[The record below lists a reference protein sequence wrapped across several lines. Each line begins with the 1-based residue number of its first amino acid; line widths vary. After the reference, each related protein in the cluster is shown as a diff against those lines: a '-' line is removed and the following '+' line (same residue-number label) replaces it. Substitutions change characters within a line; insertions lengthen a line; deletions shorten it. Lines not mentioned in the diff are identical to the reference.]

1 MKNAN
6 KYILLAAI
14 AGIIIGLVIKKFPD
28 SLILQYV
35 SDISIL
41 AGQIFITTLKMILVP
56 LVFFSIVNGI
66 SNLASSNKAGVIWRS
81 TLLYFAGTMFF
92 AVFIAMI
99 AMNLFKPGI
108 GVSID
113 AWQLDEVVT
122 SEALSFKD
130 FIYQFILGLFENP
143 FASLA
148 NGKIL
153 PLIIFSILIGIAL
166 NEKNKALNPARDFF
180 KSFYEIIFK
189 IVNWIMY
196 IAPFGIF
203 GLLVNMVVSQNITIF
218 SQVGIFMLIV
228 IGVILFHG
236 MIFLPTLLFIFN
248 RVNILSLWKGGR
260 VSFISAFATSSSSAT
275 LPITLKASQNNFGAS
290 KDVSNFVLPIGATM
304 NMDGTAM
311 YEAAAALFIA
321 NLVGLDLGLSQQFVL
336 FFIAMIASIGAPGIP
351 SAGMVTMA
359 MVLQVLGL
367 PLEALGI
374 LIPMDRLLDTF
385 RTTVNVE
392 GDLVG
397 TLIIDKLVKD

>member
-28 SLILQYV
+28 SLILQYI

-66 SNLASSNKAGVIWRS
+66 SNLVSSNKAGTIWRS

-236 MIFLPTLLFIFN
+236 IIFLPTLLFIFN

-374 LIPMDRLLDTF
+374 LIPMDRLQDTF

-397 TLIIDKLVKD
+397 TLIIDQLVKD

>member
-66 SNLASSNKAGVIWRS
+66 SNLVSSNKAGTIWRS

-108 GVSID
+108 GISID
-113 AWQLDEVVT
+113 AWQLDKVVT

-236 MIFLPTLLFIFN
+236 IIFLPTLLFIFN

>member
-66 SNLASSNKAGVIWRS
+66 SNLASSNKAGTIWRS
-81 TLLYFAGTMFF
+81 TLLYFVGTMFF

-236 MIFLPTLLFIFN
+236 IIFLPTLLFIFN

-321 NLVGLDLGLSQQFVL
+321 NLVGLDLGLSQQLVL

>member
-14 AGIIIGLVIKKFPD
+14 AGILIGLVIKKLPD

-66 SNLASSNKAGVIWRS
+66 SNLVSSNKAGTIWRS

-92 AVFIAMI
+92 AVFIAMV

-113 AWQLDEVVT
+113 AWQLNEVVT

-130 FIYQFILGLFENP
+130 FLYQFILGLFENP
-143 FASLA
+143 FASLS

-236 MIFLPTLLFIFN
+236 IIFLPTLLFIFN

-321 NLVGLDLGLSQQFVL
+321 NLVGLDLALSQQFVL

>member
-41 AGQIFITTLKMILVP
+41 AGQIFITTLKMILVH

-66 SNLASSNKAGVIWRS
+66 SNLVSSNKAGTIWRS
-81 TLLYFAGTMFF
+81 TLLYFTGTMFF

-153 PLIIFSILIGIAL
+153 PLIIFSILIGIVL

-236 MIFLPTLLFIFN
+236 IIFLPTLLFIFN

>member
-6 KYILLAAI
+6 KYILLAAFLGI
-14 AGIIIGLVIKKFPD
+14 LVGIIIKNFPD
-28 SLILQYV
+28 SIVLQYI

-41 AGQIFITTLKMILVP
+41 AGQIFITALKMILVP

-66 SNLASSNKAGVIWRS
+66 SNLASSNQAGKIWKS

-92 AVFIAMI
+92 AVFIAML
-99 AMNLFKPGI
+99 AMNFFKPGVGI
-108 GVSID
+108 SID
-113 AWQLDEVVT
+113 AWQLNEVTT
-122 SEALSFKD
+122 SEVLSFKD

-148 NGKIL
+148 EGKIL
-153 PLIIFSILIGIAL
+153 PLIVFSIMIGITL
-166 NEKNKALNPARDFF
+166 NEKNKALSSARDFF
-180 KSFYEIIFK
+180 QSFYEIIFK
-189 IVNWIMY
+189 IVNWIMF

-203 GLLVNMVVSQNITIF
+203 GLLVNMVISQNLSIF
-218 SQVGIFMLIV
+218 SQLGIFMLVV
-228 IGVILFHG
+228 IGIILFHG
-236 MIFLPTLLFIFN
+236 IVFLPTLLFLFSRI
-248 RVNILSLWKGGR
+248 NILSLWRGGR
-260 VSFISAFATSSSSAT
+260 ISFISAFATSSSSAT
-275 LPITLKASQNNFGAS
+275 LPITLKASQDNFGAS

-321 NLVGLDLGLSQQFVL
+321 NLVGLDFSISQQFIL

-397 TLIIDKLVKD
+397 TLIIDKLIKT

>member
-66 SNLASSNKAGVIWRS
+66 SNLVSSNKAGTIWRS

-113 AWQLDEVVT
+113 AWQLNEVVT

-166 NEKNKALNPARDFF
+166 NEKNKALNPARNFF

-236 MIFLPTLLFIFN
+236 IIFLPTLLFIFN

>member
-14 AGIIIGLVIKKFPD
+14 VGIIIGLVIKKFPD
-28 SLILQYV
+28 SLILQYI

-66 SNLASSNKAGVIWRS
+66 SNLVSSNKAGTIWRS

-236 MIFLPTLLFIFN
+236 IIFLPTLLFIFN

>member
-14 AGIIIGLVIKKFPD
+14 VGIIIGLVIKKFPD
-28 SLILQYV
+28 SLILQYI

-66 SNLASSNKAGVIWRS
+66 SNLVSSNKAGTIWRS

-236 MIFLPTLLFIFN
+236 IIFLPTLLFIFN

-397 TLIIDKLVKD
+397 TLIIDKLVKN

>member
-6 KYILLAAI
+6 KYILLAAL
-14 AGIIIGLVIKKFPD
+14 AGIIIGLIIKKFPD

-66 SNLASSNKAGVIWRS
+66 SNLASSNKAGTIWRS

-113 AWQLDEVVT
+113 AWQLNEVVT

-236 MIFLPTLLFIFN
+236 IIFLPTLLFIFN

>member
-14 AGIIIGLVIKKFPD
+14 AGIIIGLVIKKCPD

-66 SNLASSNKAGVIWRS
+66 SNLVSSNKAGTIWRS

-236 MIFLPTLLFIFN
+236 IIFLPTLLFIFN
-248 RVNILSLWKGGR
+248 RINILSLWKGGR

-275 LPITLKASQNNFGAS
+275 LPITLKASQNNFGVS

>member
-1 MKNAN
+1 
-6 KYILLAAI
+6 
-14 AGIIIGLVIKKFPD
+14 
-28 SLILQYV
+28 
-35 SDISIL
+35 
-41 AGQIFITTLKMILVP
+41 
-56 LVFFSIVNGI
+56 
-66 SNLASSNKAGVIWRS
+66 
-81 TLLYFAGTMFF
+81 MFF

-113 AWQLDEVVT
+113 AWQLNEVVT

-130 FIYQFILGLFENP
+130 FLYQFILGLFENP
-143 FASLA
+143 FASLS

-166 NEKNKALNPARDFF
+166 NEKNKVFNPARDFF

-236 MIFLPTLLFIFN
+236 IIFLPTLLFLFN

-311 YEAAAALFIA
+311 YEASSSVIHRKFSRTRFRIISTVCFIFYCHDCF
-321 NLVGLDLGLSQQFVL
+321 NRSSWNSKCGNGDDGYG
-336 FFIAMIASIGAPGIP
+336 AS
-351 SAGMVTMA
+351 S
-359 MVLQVLGL
+359 
-367 PLEALGI
+367 
-374 LIPMDRLLDTF
+374 
-385 RTTVNVE
+385 
-392 GDLVG
+392 VG
-397 TLIIDKLVKD
+397 TSFGSSWHINSNGSFARHVPNNSKC

>member
-14 AGIIIGLVIKKFPD
+14 AGILIGLVIKKLPD

-66 SNLASSNKAGVIWRS
+66 SNLVSSNKAGTIWRS

-92 AVFIAMI
+92 AVFIAMV

-113 AWQLDEVVT
+113 AWQLNEVVT

-130 FIYQFILGLFENP
+130 FLYQFILGLFENP

-166 NEKNKALNPARDFF
+166 TENNKALDPARDFF

-236 MIFLPTLLFIFN
+236 IIFLPTLLFIFN
-248 RVNILSLWKGGR
+248 RVNIFSLWKGGR

-321 NLVGLDLGLSQQFVL
+321 NLVGLDLALSQQFVL

>member
-6 KYILLAAI
+6 KYILLAAL
-14 AGIIIGLVIKKFPD
+14 AGIVMGLVIKNFPD
-28 SLILQYV
+28 SLMLQYI

-41 AGQIFITTLKMILVP
+41 VGKIFITALKMILVP

-66 SNLASSNKAGVIWRS
+66 SNLASSNKAGTIWRS

-92 AVFIAMI
+92 AVFIAML
-99 AMNLFKPGI
+99 AMNYFKPGVGI
-108 GVSID
+108 SID
-113 AWQLDEVVT
+113 VWQLNEVATADV
-122 SEALSFKD
+122 LSLKD

-143 FASLA
+143 FASLSD
-148 NGKIL
+148 GKIL
-153 PLIIFSILIGIAL
+153 PLIVFSILIGVTL
-166 NEKNKALNPARDFF
+166 NEKNKALNSARDFF
-180 KSFYEIIFK
+180 RSFYEIIFK
-189 IVNWIMY
+189 IVNWIMF

-203 GLLVNMVVSQNITIF
+203 GLLVNMVISQNLTIF
-218 SQVGIFMLIV
+218 SQLGIFMMIV
-228 IGVILFHG
+228 IGIILFHG
-236 MIFLPTLLFIFN
+236 IIFLPTLLFLFN
-248 RVNILSLWKGGR
+248 RINIYSLWKGGR
-260 VSFISAFATSSSSAT
+260 ISFISAFATSSSSAT
-275 LPITLKASQNNFGAS
+275 LPITLKASQDNFGVS

-321 NLVGLDLGLSQQFVL
+321 NLVGLDLSLSQQFIL

-397 TLIIDKLVKD
+397 SLIIDKLIKT

>member
-28 SLILQYV
+28 SLILQYI

-66 SNLASSNKAGVIWRS
+66 SNLVSSNKAGTIWKS

-113 AWQLDEVVT
+113 AWQLNEVVT

-236 MIFLPTLLFIFN
+236 IIFLPTLLFIFN

-367 PLEALGI
+367 PFEALGI

>member
-28 SLILQYV
+28 SLILQYI

-66 SNLASSNKAGVIWRS
+66 SNLVSSNKAGTIWRS

-113 AWQLDEVVT
+113 AWQLNEVVT

-236 MIFLPTLLFIFN
+236 IIFLPTLLFIFN

>member
-28 SLILQYV
+28 SLILQYI

-66 SNLASSNKAGVIWRS
+66 SNLVSSNKAGTIWRS

-236 MIFLPTLLFIFN
+236 IIFLPTLLFIFN

-397 TLIIDKLVKD
+397 TLIIDKIVKD

>member
-1 MKNAN
+1 TA
-6 KYILLAAI
+6 
-14 AGIIIGLVIKKFPD
+14 
-28 SLILQYV
+28 
-35 SDISIL
+35 
-41 AGQIFITTLKMILVP
+41 LKMILVP

-66 SNLASSNKAGVIWRS
+66 SNLASSNKAGTIWRS

-92 AVFIAMI
+92 AVLIAML
-99 AMNLFKPGI
+99 AMNYFKPGVGI
-108 GVSID
+108 SID
-113 AWQLDEVVT
+113 AWQLNEVATADV
-122 SEALSFKD
+122 LSLKD

-143 FASLA
+143 FASLSD
-148 NGKIL
+148 GKIL
-153 PLIIFSILIGIAL
+153 PLIVFSILIGVTL
-166 NEKNKALNPARDFF
+166 NEKNKALNSARDFF
-180 KSFYEIIFK
+180 RSFYEIIFK
-189 IVNWIMY
+189 IVNWIMF

-203 GLLVNMVVSQNITIF
+203 GLLVNMVISQNLTIF
-218 SQVGIFMLIV
+218 SQLGIFMMIV
-228 IGVILFHG
+228 IGIILFHG
-236 MIFLPTLLFIFN
+236 IIFLPTLLFLFN
-248 RVNILSLWKGGR
+248 RINIYSLWKGGR
-260 VSFISAFATSSSSAT
+260 ISFISAFATSSSSAT
-275 LPITLKASQNNFGAS
+275 LPITLKASQDNFGVS

-321 NLVGLDLGLSQQFVL
+321 NLVGLDLSLSQQFIL

-397 TLIIDKLVKD
+397 SLIIDKFIKT

>member
-66 SNLASSNKAGVIWRS
+66 SNLVSSNKAGTIWRS

-92 AVFIAMI
+92 AVFIAMV

-113 AWQLDEVVT
+113 AWQLNEVVT

-130 FIYQFILGLFENP
+130 FLYQFILGLFENP

-166 NEKNKALNPARDFF
+166 NENNKALDPARDFF

-236 MIFLPTLLFIFN
+236 IIFLPTLLFIFN
-248 RVNILSLWKGGR
+248 RVNIFSLWKGGR

-321 NLVGLDLGLSQQFVL
+321 NLVGLDLALSQQFVL

>member
-6 KYILLAAI
+6 KYILLAAL
-14 AGIIIGLVIKKFPD
+14 AGIVMGLVIKNLPD
-28 SLILQYV
+28 SLILQYI

-41 AGQIFITTLKMILVP
+41 VGKIFITALKMILVP

-66 SNLASSNKAGVIWRS
+66 SNLASSNKAGTIWRS

-92 AVFIAMI
+92 AVFIAML
-99 AMNLFKPGI
+99 AMNYFKPGVGI
-108 GVSID
+108 SID
-113 AWQLDEVVT
+113 VWQLNEVATADV
-122 SEALSFKD
+122 LSLKD

-143 FASLA
+143 FASLSD
-148 NGKIL
+148 GKIL
-153 PLIIFSILIGIAL
+153 PLIVFSILIGVTL
-166 NEKNKALNPARDFF
+166 NEKNKALNSARDFF
-180 KSFYEIIFK
+180 RSFYEIIFK
-189 IVNWIMY
+189 IVNWIMF

-203 GLLVNMVVSQNITIF
+203 GLLVNMVISQNLTIF
-218 SQVGIFMLIV
+218 SQLGIFMMIV
-228 IGVILFHG
+228 IGIILFHG
-236 MIFLPTLLFIFN
+236 IIFLPTLLFLFN
-248 RVNILSLWKGGR
+248 RINIYSLWKGGR
-260 VSFISAFATSSSSAT
+260 ISFISAFATSSSSAT
-275 LPITLKASQNNFGAS
+275 LPITLKASQDNFGVS

-321 NLVGLDLGLSQQFVL
+321 NLVGLDLSLSQQFIL

-397 TLIIDKLVKD
+397 SLIIDKFIKT

>member
-14 AGIIIGLVIKKFPD
+14 VGIIIGLVIKKFPD
-28 SLILQYV
+28 SLILQYI

-66 SNLASSNKAGVIWRS
+66 SNLVSSNKAGTIWRS

-122 SEALSFKD
+122 SEVLSFKD

-166 NEKNKALNPARDFF
+166 NEKNKALNPARNFF

-236 MIFLPTLLFIFN
+236 LIFLPTLLFIFN
-248 RVNILSLWKGGR
+248 RVNIMSLWKGGR

>member
-28 SLILQYV
+28 SLILQYI

-66 SNLASSNKAGVIWRS
+66 SNLVSSNKAGTIWRS

-236 MIFLPTLLFIFN
+236 IIFLPTLLFIFN

-385 RTTVNVE
+385 PTTVNVE

>member
-6 KYILLAAI
+6 KYILLAAFLGI
-14 AGIIIGLVIKKFPD
+14 LVGIIIKNFPD
-28 SLILQYV
+28 SIVLQYI

-41 AGQIFITTLKMILVP
+41 AGQIFITALKMILVP

-66 SNLASSNKAGVIWRS
+66 SNLASSNQAGKIWKS

-92 AVFIAMI
+92 AVFIAML
-99 AMNLFKPGI
+99 AMNFFKPGVGI
-108 GVSID
+108 SID
-113 AWQLDEVVT
+113 AWQLNEVTT
-122 SEALSFKD
+122 SEVLSFKD

-148 NGKIL
+148 EGKIL
-153 PLIIFSILIGIAL
+153 PLIVFSIMIGITL
-166 NEKNKALNPARDFF
+166 NEKNKALSSARDFF

-189 IVNWIMY
+189 IVNWIMF

-203 GLLVNMVVSQNITIF
+203 GLLVNMVISQNLSIF
-218 SQVGIFMLIV
+218 SQLGIFMLVV
-228 IGVILFHG
+228 IGIILFHG
-236 MIFLPTLLFIFN
+236 IVFLPTLLFLFSRI
-248 RVNILSLWKGGR
+248 NILSLWRGGR
-260 VSFISAFATSSSSAT
+260 ISFISAFATSSSSAT
-275 LPITLKASQNNFGAS
+275 LPITLKASQDNFGAS

-321 NLVGLDLGLSQQFVL
+321 NLVGLDFSISQQFIL

-397 TLIIDKLVKD
+397 TLIIDKLIKT

>member
-66 SNLASSNKAGVIWRS
+66 SNLVSSNKAGTIWRS

-92 AVFIAMI
+92 AVFIAMV

-113 AWQLDEVVT
+113 AWQLNEVVT

-130 FIYQFILGLFENP
+130 FLYQFILGLFENP

-166 NEKNKALNPARDFF
+166 NENNKALDPARDFF

-218 SQVGIFMLIV
+218 SQVGIFMLVV

-236 MIFLPTLLFIFN
+236 IIFLPTLLFIFN
-248 RVNILSLWKGGR
+248 RVNIFSLWKGGR

-321 NLVGLDLGLSQQFVL
+321 NLVGLDLALSQQFVL

>member
-14 AGIIIGLVIKKFPD
+14 AGILVGLVIKKFPD
-28 SLILQYV
+28 SIILQYV

-66 SNLASSNKAGVIWRS
+66 SNLASSNKAGTIWRS

-113 AWQLDEVVT
+113 AWQLNEVVT

-236 MIFLPTLLFIFN
+236 IIFLPTLLFIFN

>member
-6 KYILLAAI
+6 KYILLAAL
-14 AGIIIGLVIKKFPD
+14 AGIIMGLVIKNFPD
-28 SLILQYV
+28 SLILQYI

-41 AGQIFITTLKMILVP
+41 VGKIFITALKMILVP

-66 SNLASSNKAGVIWRS
+66 SNLASSNKAGTIWRS

-92 AVFIAMI
+92 AVFIAML
-99 AMNLFKPGI
+99 AMNYFKPGVGI
-108 GVSID
+108 SID
-113 AWQLDEVVT
+113 VWQLNEVATADV
-122 SEALSFKD
+122 LSLKD

-143 FASLA
+143 FASLSD
-148 NGKIL
+148 GKIL
-153 PLIIFSILIGIAL
+153 PLIVFSILIGVTL
-166 NEKNKALNPARDFF
+166 NEKNKALNSARDFF
-180 KSFYEIIFK
+180 RSFYEIIFK
-189 IVNWIMY
+189 IVNWIMF

-203 GLLVNMVVSQNITIF
+203 GLLVNMVISQNLTIF
-218 SQVGIFMLIV
+218 SQLGIFMMIV
-228 IGVILFHG
+228 IGIILFHG
-236 MIFLPTLLFIFN
+236 IIFLPTLLFLFN
-248 RVNILSLWKGGR
+248 RINIYSLWKGGR
-260 VSFISAFATSSSSAT
+260 ISFISAFATSSSSAT
-275 LPITLKASQNNFGAS
+275 LPITLKASQDNFGVS

-321 NLVGLDLGLSQQFVL
+321 NLVGLDLSLSQQFIL

-397 TLIIDKLVKD
+397 SLIIDKFIKT

>member
-28 SLILQYV
+28 SLILQYI

-66 SNLASSNKAGVIWRS
+66 SNLVSSNKAGTIWRS

-108 GVSID
+108 GISID

-236 MIFLPTLLFIFN
+236 IIFLPTLLFIFN

>member
-41 AGQIFITTLKMILVP
+41 VGQIFITTLKMILVP

-66 SNLASSNKAGVIWRS
+66 SNLASSNKAGTIWRS

-113 AWQLDEVVT
+113 AWQLNEVVT

-236 MIFLPTLLFIFN
+236 IIFLPTLLFIFN

>member
-6 KYILLAAI
+6 KYILLAAFLGI
-14 AGIIIGLVIKKFPD
+14 LVGIIIKNFPD
-28 SLILQYV
+28 SIVLQYI

-41 AGQIFITTLKMILVP
+41 AGQIFITALKMILVP

-66 SNLASSNKAGVIWRS
+66 SNLASSNQAGKIWKS

-92 AVFIAMI
+92 AVFIAML
-99 AMNLFKPGI
+99 AMNFFKPGVGI
-108 GVSID
+108 SID
-113 AWQLDEVVT
+113 AWQLNEVTT
-122 SEALSFKD
+122 SEVLSFKD

-143 FASLA
+143 FTSLA
-148 NGKIL
+148 EGKIL
-153 PLIIFSILIGIAL
+153 PLIVFSIMIGITL
-166 NEKNKALNPARDFF
+166 NEKNKALSSARDFF

-189 IVNWIMY
+189 IVNWIMF

-203 GLLVNMVVSQNITIF
+203 GLLVNMVISQNLSIF
-218 SQVGIFMLIV
+218 SQLGIFMLVV
-228 IGVILFHG
+228 IGIILFHG
-236 MIFLPTLLFIFN
+236 VVFLPTLLFLFSRI
-248 RVNILSLWKGGR
+248 NILSLWRGGR
-260 VSFISAFATSSSSAT
+260 ISFISAFATSSSSAT
-275 LPITLKASQNNFGAS
+275 LPITLKASQDNFGAS

-321 NLVGLDLGLSQQFVL
+321 NLVGLDFSISQQFIL

-397 TLIIDKLVKD
+397 TLIIDKLIKT